1 MNFITHNTE
10 QINTNGSHLQGYID
24 VSYDELASLFGQP
37 HDSDGDKS
45 DAQWDLQFA
54 DGTVATIYNYKDGKN
69 YCGSSGTP
77 KQDITRWHIG
87 GFTKQAADNV
97 QISVDLFREQVAP
110 KPETKAEEAFETAM
124 EMMEMLRKTK
134 GKEYADL
141 VEIVMLAKKQ
151 GELLHTVV
159 SGLVMNDL
167 MPVDAANMLGKV
179 NASMLA
185 KMVGKYVRVAKLDED
200 ALYEEATDWADRL
213 MEYEQK
219 GAQELVKQRKRKQKE
234 SDE

>member
-10 QINTNGSHLQGYID
+10 QIKTDGTHLQGYID
-24 VSYDELASLFGQP
+24 AKYNELISLFGQP
-37 HDSDGDKS
+37 HDSDGYKV
-45 DAQWDLQFA
+45 DAEWDIQFA
-54 DGTVATIYNYKDGKN
+54 DGTVATIYNYKNGKN
-69 YCGSSGTP
+69 YCGSSGTR
-77 KQDITRWHIG
+77 KQDITHWHIG
-87 GFTKQAADNV
+87 GFTKQAVNNV
-97 QISVDLFREQVAP
+97 QISVDLFREQAAP

-185 KMVGKYVRVAKLDED
+185 KIVGKYVRVAKLDED

-219 GAQELVKQRKRKQKE
+219 GAQELVKQCKRKQKE